1 MSVHQQ
7 NALEFGIWSKSLYQK
22 DQHVLKIWLRTYSIY
37 RLWETDYLTNSLSFH
52 GVMSWLFILLP
63 NGHLGQYTQRRYLQ
77 KVSSQLCA
85 LLQCKSTNSRGDVGI
100 DYCISVLQC
109 LLDLLQRSTL
119 FGVNCIDNRD
129 NDWFMELTQQTEF
142 CKQYIRIMIKAAH
155 SVTYSGAPCI
165 KDVQLSNEVLSK

>member
-22 DQHVLKIWLRTYSIY
+22 DQHVLEIWLRTYSIY
-37 RLWETDYLTNSLSFH
+37 RLWETDYLTNSFSFH

-119 FGVNCIDNRD
+119 FGHSQEHLALRMYNYQMKSWANNHKLHDYLCRD
-129 NDWFMELTQQTEF
+129 FMNVWHERMCTTMLHVELKLMQ
-142 CKQYIRIMIKAAH
+142 
-155 SVTYSGAPCI
+155 
-165 KDVQLSNEVLSK
+165 